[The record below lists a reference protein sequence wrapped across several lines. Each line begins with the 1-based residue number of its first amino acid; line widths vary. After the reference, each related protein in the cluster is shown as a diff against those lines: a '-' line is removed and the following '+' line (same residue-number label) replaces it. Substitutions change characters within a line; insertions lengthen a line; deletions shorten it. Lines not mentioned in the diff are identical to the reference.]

1 MTYNEGMKNDT
12 IQVRIDPEI
21 KKEAEL
27 IINDMGFTL
36 SSAIQLFLAQ
46 VVQKREIPFKITAHN
61 PNWRTRTAIKDAER
75 MMKHPDR
82 YPTYSRHEDL
92 VKEIEEEL
100 SIKK

>member
-27 IINDMGFTL
+27 IINNMGFTL

-46 VVQKREIPFKITAHN
+46 VIQKREIPFKITAHN
-61 PNWRTRTAIKDAER
+61 PNWRTRAAFRETER
-75 MMKHPDR
+75 MIKHPEKYKSYENLD
-82 YPTYSRHEDL
+82 
-92 VKEIEEEL
+92 EILREL
-100 SIKK
+100 KLK